1 MTEMNP
7 RQRVGWEY
15 LFDHKLVRNYS
26 LQYEFGKAIGNK
38 TFYEVKGWDLVG
50 VTLEDFKTLNA
61 DWPLFVPNDY
71 EVPLAP
77 GGVPEKSDWSDIEK
91 AVLIQVKLFLL
102 KNRGFE

>member
-50 VTLEDFKTLNA
+50 VTLEDFKTLDA

-71 EVPLAP
+71 EVPLAL

-102 KNRGFE
+102 KNGGFE